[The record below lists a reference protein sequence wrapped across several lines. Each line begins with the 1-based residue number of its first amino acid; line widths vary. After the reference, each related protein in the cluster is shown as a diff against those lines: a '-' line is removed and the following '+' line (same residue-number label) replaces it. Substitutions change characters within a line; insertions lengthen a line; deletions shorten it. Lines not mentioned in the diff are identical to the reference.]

1 MAAAHGSSRVTAATL
16 LLHDAALPL
25 DASRPEEGESVVH
38 ALFMR
43 ARKGEQAAL
52 QPLCTM
58 MRPRLYRVAYSVVK
72 DRDEADDI
80 AQDALVRALNKRMLF
95 GARGSVTGWMCRIAF
110 NLARNRYR
118 DKKRRGELLYEAHA
132 SAAQLHHGDPSPA
145 PDDVAQ
151 QGATTD
157 RVRAALEA
165 LPPRQRDVLTLRL
178 LGELSFADI
187 AGALGITEANARVTS
202 SQGLAK
208 LRATLADLDPTHDG
222 SPS

>member
-1 MAAAHGSSRVTAATL
+1 MTAAAL
-16 LLHDAALPL
+16 LLHDAALSL
-25 DASRPEEGESVVH
+25 DAARPEEGETVVH
-38 ALFMR
+38 GLFMR
-43 ARKGEQAAL
+43 ARKGDEAAL

-58 MRPRLYRVAYSVVK
+58 MRPRLYRVAFSVVK

-118 DKKRRGELLYEAHA
+118 DKKRRGELLHETHDTT
-132 SAAQLHHGDPSPA
+132 AQLHHGDPAPA
-145 PDDVAQ
+145 PDAAASQ
-151 QGATTD
+151 SATTA
-157 RVRAALEA
+157 RVRAALEQ

-187 AGALGITEANARVTS
+187 AGALSITEANARVTS

-208 LRATLADLDPTHDG
+208 LRAALADLSPTPSPTPDESTPDE